1 MTATQALGWAPV
13 HSLWQCA
20 FAAAGLASLLATLPS
35 RAARIRYACAT
46 ATLVLTVALPLATA
60 LSLYGASP
68 WPAPTLA
75 GPAVLV
81 LRLAARVRATLE
93 PVLPAIVV
101 LWVAGV
107 VGFSLRLAAGW
118 MAAGRLAVICTRP
131 APLAC
136 AAALQRLA
144 APPRVTRPVRV
155 VQAALVQVPGVIGW
169 ARPVIPLPARSPT
182 G

>member
-1 MTATQALGWAPV
+1 MTATQALGWALV

-20 FAAAGLASLLATLPS
+20 FAAAGLASLLGTLPS

-107 VGFSLRLAAGW
+107 GGFSLRLAAGGVG
-118 MAAGRLAVICTRP
+118 AGGPSVVGAR
-131 APLAC
+131 
-136 AAALQRLA
+136 
-144 APPRVTRPVRV
+144 APPPPPVGGLRP
-155 VQAALVQVPGVIGW
+155 
-169 ARPVIPLPARSPT
+169 
-182 G
+182 

>member
-1 MTATQALGWAPV
+1 MTATQALGWALV

-20 FAAAGLASLLATLPS
+20 FAAAGLASLLGTLPS

-81 LRLAARVRATLE
+81 LRPAGPVPAAPGPPLAGN
-93 PVLPAIVV
+93 VV
-101 LWVAGV
+101 LLG
-107 VGFSLRLAAGW
+107 
-118 MAAGRLAVICTRP
+118 
-131 APLAC
+131 
-136 AAALQRLA
+136 
-144 APPRVTRPVRV
+144 PRVG
-155 VQAALVQVPGVIGW
+155 GVAPRAGGGGEGGGG
-169 ARPVIPLPARSPT
+169 PFGV
-182 G
+182 